1 MNSYTKD
8 VARLLEQ
15 HKNEIHR
22 QLAEGQSL
30 NKVKA
35 YTIEHILPIPTT
47 EIKESYL
54 LRLYQEDMPLIR
66 MHVEKMLTITFLRQR
81 FTLFDQVAEAVQNSH
96 CADPRDMANTLIR
109 EQAEDMGIDFFDMI
123 SIYDYDTYDN
133 FDNLHKWACEAVF
146 ESAWETVFGTLESE
160 RYQNGMKDND

>member
-30 NKVKA
+30 DKVKA
-35 YTIEHILPIPTT
+35 YTMEYILPIPTT
-47 EIKESYL
+47 KTKESYL
-54 LRLYQEDMPLIR
+54 LRLHQEDMPLIR
-66 MHVEKMLTITFLRQR
+66 MHVEKMLTITFLQQR
-81 FTLFDQVAEAVQNSH
+81 AALFDQVAEKIENIN
-96 CADPRDMANTLIR
+96 CASPRDAATMLVR
-109 EQAEDMGIDFFDMI
+109 ELSEEMEIDFFDTL

-160 RYQNGMKDND
+160 RYQNGVKDND